1 MSTTPESEDFF
12 RSRLDQM
19 IDLRRP
25 LPQLTLRMPW
35 QALEASIAHLFARK
49 ARAGQ
54 RIDDMDLFGGS
65 SGVVGGGISNAG
77 RPRVPLRMMISL
89 LYLKH
94 AYNESDEG
102 VVERWSQT
110 PAWQYFSGLE
120 YFEDR
125 LPCDPMVLVR
135 FRRALGEE
143 GVEELLSQTINAAVE
158 LKLIAPEELSR
169 VIVDTTVQEKAIA
182 HPTDSKLLETARA
195 KRVEAARLH
204 GVQLKQTFA
213 SEGKTL
219 GFRAGRYAHARQF
232 RRMRRMIKRQRT
244 IVGRLMREM
253 QRKGT
258 APSPALEVVFAKAHQ
273 LLEQSRSRKAK
284 NG

>member
-65 SGVVGGGISNAG
+65 SGVVGGGISNGG

-94 AYNESDEG
+94 ACNESK
-102 VVERWSQT
+102 
-110 PAWQYFSGLE
+110 
-120 YFEDR
+120 R
-125 LPCDPMVLVR
+125 L
-135 FRRALGEE
+135 LG
-143 GVEELLSQTINAAVE
+143 
-158 LKLIAPEELSR
+158 
-169 VIVDTTVQEKAIA
+169 AIA
-182 HPTDSKLLETARA
+182 ISGVLFALAMAIPVA
-195 KRVEAARLH
+195 LH
-204 GVQLKQTFA
+204 
-213 SEGKTL
+213 S
-219 GFRAGRYAHARQF
+219 RPHARVASTVA
-232 RRMRRMIKRQRT
+232 RR
-244 IVGRLMREM
+244 
-253 QRKGT
+253 
-258 APSPALEVVFAKAHQ
+258 P
-273 LLEQSRSRKAK
+273 SRK
-284 NG
+284 